1 MFWTYEHEA
10 ILYTGLRIHRKLF
23 HCGTERQEVLKNT
36 SRSKGIS
43 LFSTRKSAL
52 HAFPLGLYLRAITFD
67 TQSEE
72 KEDYSAC
79 MLRKAEQTSTMISSI
94 KHKQKHFMDFLK

>member
-1 MFWTYEHEA
+1 MKPS
-10 ILYTGLRIHRKLF
+10 YTQAFDSIANCSIAALE
-23 HCGTERQEVLKNT
+23 ERRYSYMIRLNA

-52 HAFPLGLYLRAITFD
+52 HWLGLYSRAKTFH
-67 TQSEE
+67 TPSEE

-79 MLRKAEQTSTMISSI
+79 MLRKAEKTV
-94 KHKQKHFMDFLK
+94 LRL